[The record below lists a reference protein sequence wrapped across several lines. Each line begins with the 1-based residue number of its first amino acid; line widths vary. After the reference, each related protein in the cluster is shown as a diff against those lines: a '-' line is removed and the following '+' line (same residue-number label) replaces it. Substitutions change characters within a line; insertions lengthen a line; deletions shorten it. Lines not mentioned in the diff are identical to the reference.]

1 MRIFEVKTSR
11 TYKTIAFKILVPRD
25 LDTMKP
31 VNPFAVGAKMIL
43 NQSIGAESLPRIQ
56 VEEHDGRGS
65 KEGAGFITL
74 SMFVKT
80 RREIE
85 RNMESSA
92 WNMMVYIEK

>member
-1 MRIFEVKTSR
+1 
-11 TYKTIAFKILVPRD
+11 
-25 LDTMKP
+25 MKP

-65 KEGAGFITL
+65 KEGA
-74 SMFVKT
+74 
-80 RREIE
+80 E

-92 WNMMVYIEK
+92 WNMMVYIDN